1 MTDLRVPVGVATG
14 VGSWPGTDPR
24 AAAEV
29 VVGELAALPHLV
41 ELPARGIGA
50 DMIGRAGALLV
61 DMPVDTSTTGYRLT
75 QRVGAATRTAR
86 DLLARDLD
94 ALEEAWELAGR
105 RGADQPVKVQAVG
118 PLTLA
123 SQLELH
129 GGHRVLTDPGAL
141 RDVAE
146 SLAEGI
152 ANHAADAAR
161 RLGSPVVVQLDEP
174 GLAAVLAGSLSG
186 VSILQTPRA
195 LPEPEAL
202 HVLQQAIGR
211 IGVPVLVHC
220 CAADVPWGLLRRSGA
235 AMVGFDVDTVRT
247 PDLDGIGE
255 LLDAGVDLALGLVP
269 TAAPERAP
277 GWRDLADPAT
287 RLFDRLGFSREMLS
301 SRVTVTPA
309 CGLAGASLDWARSA
323 LRSANELTRA
333 FSDGADPDETR

>member
-1 MTDLRVPVGVATG
+1 MTGAGLPVGVATG

-24 AAAEV
+24 AAAEI
-29 VVGELAALPHLV
+29 VVGELAGLPHLV
-41 ELPARGIGA
+41 ELPARGVGA

-61 DMPVDTSTTGYRLT
+61 DLPVDTSTTGYRLT

-94 ALEEAWELAGR
+94 ALEESWELAGR
-105 RGADQPVKVQAVG
+105 RGTEQPVKVQAVG

-129 GGHRVLTDPGAL
+129 GGHRALTDAGAM
-141 RDVAE
+141 RDLAE

-152 ANHAADAAR
+152 AEHVADAAR

-174 GLAAVLAGSLSG
+174 GLPAVLAGSLSG

-202 HVLQQAIGR
+202 DVLERTIGR

-220 CAADVPWGLLRRSGA
+220 CASDAPWGLLRRSGA
-235 AMVGFDVDTVRT
+235 AMVGVDVATLRT

-255 LLDAGVDLALGLVP
+255 LLDSGVDLALGLVP
-269 TAAPERAP
+269 ATAPERAP
-277 GWRDLADPAT
+277 GWRELAEPAT
-287 RLFDRLGFSREMLS
+287 RLLDRLGFARELLS
-301 SRVTVTPA
+301 SRVAVTPA
-309 CGLAGASLDWARSA
+309 CGLSGASLDWARTA
-323 LRSANELTRA
+323 LRSADELTRA
-333 FSDGADPDETR
+333 FADGADPDEAH